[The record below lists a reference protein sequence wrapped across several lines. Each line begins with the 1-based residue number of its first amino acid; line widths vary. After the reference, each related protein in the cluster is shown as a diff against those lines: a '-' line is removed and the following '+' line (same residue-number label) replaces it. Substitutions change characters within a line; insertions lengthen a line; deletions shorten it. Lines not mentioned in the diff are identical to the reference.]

1 LYLLV
6 LYNNVWYF
14 GQGECCG
21 RLAIL
26 PFFILRILTKYTL
39 SGLVLGKERGLE
51 GAIMPLERD
60 EVEKIA
66 HLARLT
72 LEESQIDPLARDL
85 SKILDL
91 VNHINEADTKQ
102 CLPMAHP
109 MEELTQRLRPDVV
122 SEKNQ
127 RDLFLTNAPEAEAG
141 LYLVPKIIE
150 TE

>member
-1 LYLLV
+1 
-6 LYNNVWYF
+6 
-14 GQGECCG
+14 
-21 RLAIL
+21 
-26 PFFILRILTKYTL
+26 
-39 SGLVLGKERGLE
+39 
-51 GAIMPLERD
+51 MPLERD

-72 LEESQIDPLARDL
+72 LEESQIDPFARDL

-91 VNHINEADTKQ
+91 VNHINKADTKQ

-109 MEELTQRLRPDVV
+109 MEALTQRLREDIV

-127 RDLFLTNAPEAEAG
+127 RDIFLLNAPATEAG
-141 LYLVPKIIE
+141 LFLVPKIIE